1 MTVLLNSS
9 LVVWRESFEAM
20 LVVYLIWNKL
30 KNESSFS
37 AIKKSI
43 VSSVI
48 LGLIVSVVFG
58 AIAMSS
64 QDLFDSETLGYLQ
77 GFLPIIAAGLMMQM
91 LVWMS
96 QHSFEVKTKIS
107 QIGNNK
113 NTVLISVFM
122 LILITLSREG
132 FETVVFLSGLAMS
145 INNTKEA
152 TTVIGSGIVIGT
164 LLSLLTVGFMSISK
178 RFLNL
183 SLFFLLTNLVLLYI
197 AAEMIV
203 VGSSQLIDLSILP
216 VIDVIYLKWA
226 FIALG
231 LILLRHQLFYSV
243 PLLFKNQILKK
254 LCILAV
260 VVFFS
265 SPSKADLNFIG
276 YGVFDYRQFQTFK
289 STNNYD
295 PYFREQFDLTEFAIE
310 AEYLFENGNELEFEI
325 EIEHGGTGTAYE
337 FEPLEEFG
345 EFESEVEKGGEV
357 VLSEFSYFKRFNKST
372 GLRIGKFPL
381 MIGLGSIMTN
391 PNNNISI
398 KPSHLEQN
406 MIPVGW
412 NEIGIQLE
420 HKWQDL
426 RARLALVN
434 GLNSEFFRTYNWIGG
449 GYQRHFEEIN
459 AEGKA
464 FVTTLEYGNVEY
476 AQGIALSYYQSDS
489 AKNRYK
495 QDKLT
500 QSAEVKLYSFLGNYR
515 LENWTF
521 MGQYVL
527 GHLEN
532 SEIVVDANSTLGGLA
547 KPKAF
552 ASLGSEA
559 VLRVIQIAYDITD
572 EVTGYA
578 KYEFVNTFFN
588 VAENISELPRYEIT
602 YNALGLRW
610 IIDDNSQLKF
620 ETGIEKTK
628 LEGLPET
635 KYHALSFVM
644 SFGGLN

>member
-1 MTVLLNSS
+1 M
-9 LVVWRESFEAM
+9 
-20 LVVYLIWNKL
+20 
-30 KNESSFS
+30 
-37 AIKKSI
+37 
-43 VSSVI
+43 
-48 LGLIVSVVFG
+48 
-58 AIAMSS
+58 
-64 QDLFDSETLGYLQ
+64 
-77 GFLPIIAAGLMMQM
+77 
-91 LVWMS
+91 
-96 QHSFEVKTKIS
+96 
-107 QIGNNK
+107 
-113 NTVLISVFM
+113 
-122 LILITLSREG
+122 
-132 FETVVFLSGLAMS
+132 
-145 INNTKEA
+145 EA
-152 TTVIGSGIVIGT
+152 TTTTQQDIAG
-164 LLSLLTVGFMSISK
+164 LS
-178 RFLNL
+178 R
-183 SLFFLLTNLVLLYI
+183 
-197 AAEMIV
+197 AELA
-203 VGSSQLIDLSILP
+203 QALER
-216 VIDVIYLKWA
+216 
-226 FIALG
+226 LG
-231 LILLRHQLFYSV
+231 LPSFRM
-243 PLLFKNQILKK
+243 KQIWKWIYNK
-254 LCILAV
+254 
-260 VVFFS
+260 
-265 SPSKADLNFIG
+265 
-276 YGVFDYRQFQTFK
+276 GVRD
-289 STNNYD
+289 
-295 PYFREQFDLTEFAIE
+295 
-310 AEYLFENGNELEFEI
+310 
-325 EIEHGGTGTAYE
+325 
-337 FEPLEEFG
+337 
-345 EFESEVEKGGEV
+345 FESMSD
-357 VLSEFSYFKRFNKST
+357 L
-372 GLRIGKFPL
+372 GK
-381 MIGLGSIMTN
+381 
-391 PNNNISI
+391 
-398 KPSHLEQN
+398 
-406 MIPVGW
+406 
-412 NEIGIQLE
+412 
-420 HKWQDL
+420 DL